1 MLSDFG
7 KAHGSIYFTRFI
19 IPFLQLGMH
28 NIPITKNLCEANAI
42 REYLE
47 QVT

>member
-1 MLSDFG
+1 MILNFG
-7 KAHGSIYFTRFI
+7 IAHGLIRFTRFI
-19 IPFLQLGMH
+19 ILFLQLGMH